1 MSPNQLENQLENQ
14 PYPLVKPRLPAKRIF
29 DFILS
34 LVLLVILSPLLL
46 LLGVLVWVSDGWP
59 ILFFQERPG
68 LWGKS
73 FWICKFRTMKQ
84 QTKQSIAQGDE
95 DRLTGFGKWM
105 RSTSLDELPE
115 LWNVLK
121 GDMSMVGPRPLLKRY
136 LERFDE
142 KQARRHEVRPGIT
155 GWAQVNGR
163 NELSWIQKFQYDVW
177 YVDNGNFLLDLKIL
191 WKTIGIVFLRSGISA
206 EGSATAPEFLPDI
219 EKNIEMSSADI
230 NENDIKAVESVLRS
244 GRLALGPQVLEFE
257 RKMAEYIGVKH
268 AIAVSSG
275 TAALHLIVKSL
286 GLGPGDEVLVPSFTF
301 AASVNAL
308 LYEGVTPVFVD
319 IHEDTYNLD
328 ERDLENKLTA
338 KTRAIMVVDVFG
350 HSADW
355 DQLLIFAKRHRLKI
369 IDDCCEALG
378 GEYRGQKV
386 GSFGDA
392 GAFAFYP
399 NKQITTGEGGM
410 IVTDDDEIARL
421 CQSYRN
427 QGRDA
432 MGQWL
437 EHPRLG
443 YNYRMDEMSGALGSS
458 QMDRIESFVFRREQV
473 ASLYHRHLRQLPDVM
488 TPVVKAHVRMSWFVY
503 VIRLRPGFLAEDVIR
518 GLNEKGI
525 PSRAYFSPIHSQEY
539 IQKTLKIGKFLG
551 LPVTEK
557 VRGQTIALP
566 FHNQMTEDQVI
577 RVVNALADVFRELHF
592 PELRSASY

>member
-257 RKMAEYIGVKH
+257 RKNGRIHRRQACHCSVIGDRSF
-268 AIAVSSG
+268 AS
-275 TAALHLIVKSL
+275 
-286 GLGPGDEVLVPSFTF
+286 DCEV
-301 AASVNAL
+301 
-308 LYEGVTPVFVD
+308 
-319 IHEDTYNLD
+319 I
-328 ERDLENKLTA
+328 
-338 KTRAIMVVDVFG
+338 
-350 HSADW
+350 
-355 DQLLIFAKRHRLKI
+355 
-369 IDDCCEALG
+369 
-378 GEYRGQKV
+378 
-386 GSFGDA
+386 
-392 GAFAFYP
+392 GAW
-399 NKQITTGEGGM
+399 TW
-410 IVTDDDEIARL
+410 R
-421 CQSYRN
+421 
-427 QGRDA
+427 
-432 MGQWL
+432 
-437 EHPRLG
+437 
-443 YNYRMDEMSGALGSS
+443 
-458 QMDRIESFVFRREQV
+458 
-473 ASLYHRHLRQLPDVM
+473 
-488 TPVVKAHVRMSWFVY
+488 
-503 VIRLRPGFLAEDVIR
+503 
-518 GLNEKGI
+518 
-525 PSRAYFSPIHSQEY
+525 
-539 IQKTLKIGKFLG
+539 
-551 LPVTEK
+551 
-557 VRGQTIALP
+557 
-566 FHNQMTEDQVI
+566 
-577 RVVNALADVFRELHF
+577 
-592 PELRSASY
+592 